1 MQSGLALCSV
11 ILVKLLKALHACTP
25 SHAWFVL
32 FFFFKNEK
40 KEAFIVLKKGTQ
52 VSIVE
57 AGYEVKA
64 LNYNKK

>member
-1 MQSGLALCSV
+1 MPALF
-11 ILVKLLKALHACTP
+11 LMLD
-25 SHAWFVL
+25 L
-32 FFFFKNEK
+32 FLFCFFKNEK

-64 LNYNKK
+64 PNYNKK